1 MDLVTNILG
10 SLTGLAAIGLGLL
23 YIASTIHSDAKVS
36 ERVNAYTIALEKR
49 MVRMERA
56 QRRESARRYQ
66 LEGALCEAGIPIP
79 PWPDMPDDDDGDEP
93 APVRKSRFVVQERF
107 SRRNS

>member
-36 ERVNAYTIALEKR
+36 ERVNQYTIALEQR

-66 LEGALCEAGIPIP
+66 LEGALRDAGIPIP
-79 PWPDMPDDDDGDEP
+79 PWPDAPDDDDEPDP
-93 APVRKSRFVVQERF
+93 APVRRPRFVVQERF
-107 SRRNS
+107 SRRTT